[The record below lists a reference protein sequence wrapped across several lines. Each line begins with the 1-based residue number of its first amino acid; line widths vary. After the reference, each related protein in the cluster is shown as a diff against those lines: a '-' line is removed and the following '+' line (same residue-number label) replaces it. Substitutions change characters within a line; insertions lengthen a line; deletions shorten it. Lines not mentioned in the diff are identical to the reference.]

1 VELSDYLSIFRK
13 RWRLILLTCVLAVAA
28 AAIYILASPKKYE
41 SSTQFFIS
49 TSGSNDSGQLLQGNT
64 FTQERVKTYS
74 QLLTT
79 PIVLAPVVAEVG
91 PAGTTPEQIAKT
103 ISASVPPDTVLI
115 DVSVVD
121 VDPVRATRIADSLSR
136 SFPMTVNTLESVSG
150 GSSSSVK
157 VTVVQPATTEPTP
170 VSPKPVRDLTLGL
183 LFGLILGLG
192 LAVLRDILDTTVK
205 SERDV
210 KAVSERT
217 VIGAIPFDGDAQDHP
232 LIVQADPRSPRA
244 EAFRSLRT
252 NLRFVD
258 AANHP
263 RSVVVT
269 SSTQGE
275 GKSTTVA
282 NLALAL
288 AEVGSRVCLVD
299 ADLRR
304 PRLLNYMGLEGS
316 IGLTD
321 VLIYRADLTEVLQP
335 FGHTTLTVM
344 GAGQIPPNPSEL
356 LGSKTM
362 IDTLRELE
370 ARFDHV
376 LIDAPPLLPVTDA
389 AILSTLVGGAIV
401 VVGAGIA
408 TREQLRKALESIDA
422 VRGRTLGIVINRL
435 PRTEASMYG
444 EYRYGHTQANNRVRR
459 KRRRESARL

>member
-1 VELSDYLSIFRK
+1 VELQDYLTIFRK
-13 RWRLILLTCVLAVAA
+13 RWRLILLSCVLAVGA
-28 AAIYILASPKKYE
+28 AAIYTLVSPKKYE

-49 TSGSNDSGQLLQGNT
+49 TSGASDSGQLLQGNT

-91 PAGTTPEQIAKT
+91 PPGTTPEQMART

-121 VDPVRATRIADSLSR
+121 VDPLRATRIADSLSR
-136 SFPMTVNTLESVSG
+136 SFPTTVNTLESVSG
-150 GSSSSVK
+150 NSSPVK
-157 VTVVQPATTEPTP
+157 VTVVQPATTESTP
-170 VSPKPVRDLTLGL
+170 VSPKPLRDLGLGL
-183 LFGLILGLG
+183 FFGLILGLG
-192 LAVLRDILDTTVK
+192 LAVLREILDTTVK

-210 KAVSERT
+210 KAVSDRT
-217 VIGAIPFDGDAQDHP
+217 VIGAIPFDADADDHP

-304 PRLLNYMGLEGS
+304 PRLLHYMGLEGS

-321 VLIYRADLTEVLQP
+321 VLIYRADLSEVLQP
-335 FGHTTLTVM
+335 FGRTTLTVM

-356 LGSKTM
+356 LGSQTM
-362 IDTLRELE
+362 IETLRDLE

-389 AILSTLVGGAIV
+389 TILSTLVGGAIV

-435 PRTEASMYG
+435 PRAEAIAYG
-444 EYRYGHTQANNRVRR
+444 EYRYQYTQASPRARR
-459 KRRRESARL
+459 KRRRESAQL

>member
-1 VELSDYLSIFRK
+1 VELQDYLSIFRK
-13 RWRLILLTCVLAVAA
+13 RWRLIVLTCVLAVAA
-28 AAIYILASPKKYE
+28 AAIYILVTPKKYE

-79 PIVLAPVVAEVG
+79 PIVLAPVAAEVG
-91 PAGTTPEQIAKT
+91 PPGTTPEQIART

-115 DVSVVD
+115 DVSVTD
-121 VDPVRATRIADSLSR
+121 VDPSRATRIADSLSR
-136 SFPMTVNTLESVSG
+136 SFPTTVNTLESVAAG
-150 GSSSSVK
+150 TSSPVK
-157 VTVVQPATTEPTP
+157 VTVVQPATTDSTP
-170 VSPKPVRDLTLGL
+170 VSPKPVRDLALGL
-183 LFGLILGLG
+183 FFGLILGLG
-192 LAVLRDILDTTVK
+192 LAVLRDILDTRVK
-205 SERDV
+205 SERDL
-210 KAVSERT
+210 KAVSDRT
-217 VIGAIPFDGDAQDHP
+217 VIGAIPFDGDAGDHP
-232 LIVQADPRSPRA
+232 LIVQADPRSARA

-304 PRLLNYMGLEGS
+304 PRLLQYMGLEGS

-321 VLIYRADLTEVLQP
+321 VLIYRADLSEVLQP
-335 FGHTTLTVM
+335 FGRTTLTVM

-356 LGSKTM
+356 LGSQTM
-362 IDTLRELE
+362 IDTLRDLE

-401 VVGAGIA
+401 VVGAGIV
-408 TREQLRKALESIDA
+408 TREQLRKAMESIDA
-422 VRGRTLGIVINRL
+422 VRGRTLGIVMNRL
-435 PRTEASMYG
+435 PRSEAIAYG
-444 EYRYGHTQANNRVRR
+444 EYRYQFTPPSQRSRR
-459 KRRRESARL
+459 KRRRESAA

>member
-1 VELSDYLSIFRK
+1 MELQDYLTIFRK
-13 RWRLILLTCVLAVAA
+13 RWRLILLSCVLAVGA
-28 AAIYILASPKKYE
+28 AAIYTLVSPKKYE

-49 TSGSNDSGQLLQGNT
+49 TSGASDSGQLLQGNT

-91 PAGTTPEQIAKT
+91 PPGTTAEQLART

-121 VDPVRATRIADSLSR
+121 VDPLRATRIADSLSR
-136 SFPMTVNTLESVSG
+136 SFPTTVNTLESVSG
-150 GSSSSVK
+150 NSSPVK
-157 VTVVQPATTEPTP
+157 VTVVQPATTESTP
-170 VSPKPVRDLTLGL
+170 VSPKPLRDLGLGL
-183 LFGLILGLG
+183 FFGLILGLG
-192 LAVLRDILDTTVK
+192 LAVLREILDTTVK

-210 KAVSERT
+210 KAVSDRT
-217 VIGAIPFDGDAQDHP
+217 VIGAIPFDADADDHP

-304 PRLLNYMGLEGS
+304 PRLLHYMGLEGS

-321 VLIYRADLTEVLQP
+321 VLIYRADLSEVLQP
-335 FGHTTLTVM
+335 FGRTTLTVM

-356 LGSKTM
+356 LGSQTM
-362 IDTLRELE
+362 IETLRDLE

-389 AILSTLVGGAIV
+389 TILSTLVGGAIV

-435 PRTEASMYG
+435 PRAEAIAYG
-444 EYRYGHTQANNRVRR
+444 EYRYQYTQASPRARR
-459 KRRRESARL
+459 KRRRESAQL

>member
-1 VELSDYLSIFRK
+1 MELQDYLTIFRK
-13 RWRLILLTCVLAVAA
+13 RWQLIVLTCVLAVGA
-28 AAIYILASPKKYE
+28 AAIYTLVSPKKYE

-49 TSGSNDSGQLLQGNT
+49 TSGASDSGQLLQGNT

-79 PIVLAPVVAEVG
+79 PIVLGPVVAEVG
-91 PAGTTPEQIAKT
+91 PPGTTPEQVART

-121 VDPVRATRIADSLSR
+121 VDPLRATRIADSLSR
-136 SFPMTVNTLESVSG
+136 SFPTTVNTLESVSG
-150 GSSSSVK
+150 NSSPVK
-157 VTVVQPATTEPTP
+157 VTVVQPATTESTP
-170 VSPKPVRDLTLGL
+170 VSPKPLRDLGLGL
-183 LFGLILGLG
+183 FFGLILGLG
-192 LAVLRDILDTTVK
+192 LAVLREILDTTVK

-210 KAVSERT
+210 KAVSDRT
-217 VIGAIPFDGDAQDHP
+217 VIGAIPFDADADDHP

-304 PRLLNYMGLEGS
+304 PRLLHYMGLEGS

-362 IDTLRELE
+362 LETLRELE

-444 EYRYGHTQANNRVRR
+444 EYRYGHAQANSKARR
-459 KRRRESARL
+459 KRRRESAQL